1 MGFPAPEQ
9 LVGGAAHDCACLV
22 QLSRVAS
29 KAMAKLTPEEM
40 WGRVLTG
47 NSPGLQVIRRIW
59 GVVPSPPRCKLCNAP
74 FRGPGGALMRAIGR
88 GPSPLNR
95 RLCKW
100 CIRGVYKHPGGAEV
114 EISVLFADV
123 RGSTAIAER
132 MPPEEYSRLMARF
145 YGAAAGVIDERDGIV
160 DKFLGDGAV
169 ALFIPGFAG
178 SDHAADAVAA
188 ARGLLEQTG
197 NEGPEP
203 WIPVGAGVH
212 TGNSFVGSVGEGDAR
227 DFTALGDT
235 VNTAARLTGFAEA
248 GEILI
253 SPEAATAGGLD
264 TTGLER
270 RTLELHGREQSADAW
285 VARASAQRRGA

>member
-1 MGFPAPEQ
+1 
-9 LVGGAAHDCACLV
+9 
-22 QLSRVAS
+22 
-29 KAMAKLTPEEM
+29 MAKLTPEEM
-40 WGRVLTG
+40 WERMLTG
-47 NSPGLQVIRRIW
+47 DWPRLQRIRRMW
-59 GVVPSPPRCKLCNAP
+59 GALPSPPRCKLCNAP
-74 FRGPGGALMRAIGR
+74 FRGPGGVLMRAIAY

-100 CIRGVYKHPGGAEV
+100 CIRAAHKHPGGAEV
-114 EISVLFADV
+114 EISVLVADV
-123 RGSTAIAER
+123 RGSTALAEG
-132 MPPEEYSRLMARF
+132 MPPEEFSRLMSRF
-145 YGAAAGVIDERDGIV
+145 YGAAAEVIDEWDGIV

-178 SDHAADAVAA
+178 SDHAANAIAV

-197 NEGPEP
+197 NDGPEP

-212 TGNSFVGSVGEGDAR
+212 TGKSFVGTVGEGDAR

-235 VNTAARLTGFAEA
+235 VNTAARLTSLAGA

-253 SPEAATAGGLD
+253 SPEAANAGGLK

-270 RTLELHGREQSADAW
+270 RTLELRGKEQGVDAW
-285 VARASAQRRGA
+285 VAGSAVRPRATVAD

>member
-1 MGFPAPEQ
+1 
-9 LVGGAAHDCACLV
+9 
-22 QLSRVAS
+22 
-29 KAMAKLTPEEM
+29 MAKLTPEEM
-40 WGRVLTG
+40 WERMLTG
-47 NSPGLQVIRRIW
+47 DLPRLQRMRRIW
-59 GVVPSPPRCKLCNAP
+59 GALPSPPRCKLCNAP
-74 FRGPGGALMRAIGR
+74 FRGPGGVLMRAIAY

-100 CIRGVYKHPGGAEV
+100 CIRAAHKHPGGAEV

-132 MPPEEYSRLMARF
+132 MLPEEFSRLIARF
-145 YGAAAGVIDERDGIV
+145 YGAAAGWIDEWDGIV

-188 ARGLLEQTG
+188 ARGWLEQTG

-235 VNTAARLTGFAEA
+235 VNAAARLTSLARA

-253 SPEAATAGGLD
+253 SAEAATAGGLERN
-264 TTGLER
+264 GLER
-270 RTLELHGREQSADAW
+270 RSLELRGRERSVNAW
-285 VARASAQRRGA
+285 VASART